1 MIYLL
6 NEMVAKSEGMGKR
19 LVNWQLLQSI
29 ATTNIRMF
37 FNKYKKH
44 RENSQ
49 CFKLCYTLAGCTIAG
64 RMCQCKLYVELLL
77 NPKYR
82 LSPSILPLDCNAK
95 NAVIFETSK
104 KQVKLLT
111 IIIKPTCKLNTILS
125 VLLFFCLTL
134 YPHSLDLYKS

>member
-1 MIYLL
+1 MAGLQ
-6 NEMVAKSEGMGKR
+6 KS
-19 LVNWQLLQSI
+19 
-29 ATTNIRMF
+29 
-37 FNKYKKH
+37 KKH

-82 LSPSILPLDCNAK
+82 LSPSILPPDCNAK

-111 IIIKPTCKLNTILS
+111 IINHLS
-125 VLLFFCLTL
+125 QIGSF
-134 YPHSLDLYKS
+134 